1 MSALLGAEK
10 GIQMIN
16 VELNDVL
23 DVVLN
28 IPNATYSLY
37 FMAKACSVKFKR
49 TYIFFTLFI
58 MSVLTFLQDIE
69 LMSKEA
75 HLITAC
81 LILILGIQLFISE
94 KRFSSLQFCGLIY
107 LSLVL
112 CESVLYIICLTVF
125 GESMLILIT
134 ETKNIIFIKIYFLI
148 VSFTMEYAIYKFWIN
163 KMDKKSECFNKQILV
178 LLLFELVVAWWTLW
192 LSHNELHNSNAA
204 YVLLLSVIFTFSI
217 NIMQFIIGEQDIR
230 KQSELVKANILREQL
245 ANQNSRKSE
254 LEEHINKANEAK
266 AYILENVDKAAALL
280 VSRQGEAAHEQLQGI
295 VDTIAVKYMYS
306 NNKIADALL
315 SDKAKLCEEYGIE
328 LKCRLDFPD
337 NMPIDNARLCI
348 VLSNLIDNAIR
359 ACSESTEGST
369 AEHKPFISLKVNEQF
384 GYLVIRQENS
394 FNGIV
399 ENRRSGAF
407 SEHGLGLEIIK
418 SIADEL
424 KGELVTEHDNKV
436 FVTSVGVPLA

>member
-1 MSALLGAEK
+1 MTVWKIGFSIFAFFIEYVVTIVWCAKIGKIKDSFSGSIFLVAFVEIIVVWSTLWITLDDTENYNAALVCLISVTCMLIFNI
-10 GIQMIN
+10 IQ
-16 VELNDVL
+16 
-23 DVVLN
+23 
-28 IPNATYSLY
+28 
-37 FMAKACSVKFKR
+37 FMA
-49 TYIFFTLFI
+49 
-58 MSVLTFLQDIE
+58 
-69 LMSKEA
+69 
-75 HLITAC
+75 
-81 LILILGIQLFISE
+81 
-94 KRFSSLQFCGLIY
+94 
-107 LSLVL
+107 
-112 CESVLYIICLTVF
+112 
-125 GESMLILIT
+125 
-134 ETKNIIFIKIYFLI
+134 
-148 VSFTMEYAIYKFWIN
+148 
-163 KMDKKSECFNKQILV
+163 
-178 LLLFELVVAWWTLW
+178 
-192 LSHNELHNSNAA
+192 
-204 YVLLLSVIFTFSI
+204 
-217 NIMQFIIGEQDIR
+217 GEQDLR
-230 KQSELVKANILREQL
+230 KQSELVKARILKEQL

-295 VDTIAVKYMYS
+295 VDAIAVKYMYS

-359 ACSESTEGST
+359 ACRESTEGST

>member
-1 MSALLGAEK
+1 
-10 GIQMIN
+10 MIN

-23 DVVLN
+23 DVILN
-28 IPNATYSLY
+28 IPNALCTFY
-37 FMAKACSVKFKR
+37 FQSKACNIKYKKIYMIVL
-49 TYIFFTLFI
+49 FFI
-58 MSVLTFLQDIE
+58 ISALTFLQNIE
-69 LMSKEA
+69 VMSQKVHVIMSCVA
-75 HLITAC
+75 
-81 LILILGIQLFISE
+81 ILFGTQLFITE
-94 KRFSSLQFCGLIY
+94 RRFAALQFCVLLY
-107 LSLVL
+107 LTLVL
-112 CESVLYIICLTVF
+112 CEAMSYIICFVMF
-125 GESMLILIT
+125 GESILIMIN
-134 ETKNIIFIKIYFLI
+134 EVRNMIYIKLYFAI
-148 VSFTMEYAIYKFWIN
+148 VSFVAEYGVYRLWLGRGRKITGN
-163 KMDKKSECFNKQILV
+163 FNKSFLIILPT
-178 LLLFELVVAWWTLW
+178 ELILAWSALGITL
-192 LSHNELHNSNAA
+192 SEPQNSNAA
-204 YVLLLSVIFTFSI
+204 VILVISINFSI
-217 NIMQFIIGEQDIR
+217 MFNILQFIIGEQDIR
-230 KQSELVKANILREQL
+230 KQNELVKANILREQL

-254 LEEHINKANEAK
+254 LEEHINKADEAK

-359 ACSESTEGST
+359 ACRELTEGST

>member
-1 MSALLGAEK
+1 M
-10 GIQMIN
+10 GI
-16 VELNDVL
+16 
-23 DVVLN
+23 
-28 IPNATYSLY
+28 
-37 FMAKACSVKFKR
+37 
-49 TYIFFTLFI
+49 TL
-58 MSVLTFLQDIE
+58 
-69 LMSKEA
+69 
-75 HLITAC
+75 
-81 LILILGIQLFISE
+81 SE
-94 KRFSSLQFCGLIY
+94 PQ
-107 LSLVL
+107 
-112 CESVLYIICLTVF
+112 
-125 GESMLILIT
+125 
-134 ETKNIIFIKIYFLI
+134 
-148 VSFTMEYAIYKFWIN
+148 
-163 KMDKKSECFNKQILV
+163 
-178 LLLFELVVAWWTLW
+178 
-192 LSHNELHNSNAA
+192 NSNAA
-204 YVLLLSVIFTFSI
+204 VILVISINFSI
-217 NIMQFIIGEQDIR
+217 MFNILQFIIGEQDIR
-230 KQSELVKANILREQL
+230 KQNELVKANILREQL
-245 ANQNSRKSE
+245 ANQNSRKGE

-266 AYILENVDKAAALL
+266 AYILENVDKAAAFLAG
-280 VSRQGEAAHEQLQGI
+280 RQGEAAHEQLQNI

-359 ACSESTEGST
+359 ACRELTEGNT